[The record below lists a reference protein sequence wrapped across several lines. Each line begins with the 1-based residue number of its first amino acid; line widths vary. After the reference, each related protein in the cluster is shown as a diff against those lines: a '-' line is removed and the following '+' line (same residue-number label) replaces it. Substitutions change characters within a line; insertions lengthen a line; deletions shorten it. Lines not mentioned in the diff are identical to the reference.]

1 MKYVCPLHYL
11 CAKTGYMQQ
20 VLEFY
25 FNGAFCRLNAFHI
38 LWLLRFGL
46 LKVKNTDGS
55 TDSTCFIWVWVKH
68 HTTPW
73 KNCLIWLYTLS
84 FAWSSFH
91 LHILLTCYVAVH
103 YVWIQLCRELIT
115 CFDVYV
121 DVCRVAF
128 FLVHLASFRLSFFF
142 VCLCRPTLF
151 SFQFHVIAIVTLA
164 CTLLG
169 HHWSM
174 LTGRY
179 NLIGS
184 LRDKRKCV
192 MSWGTFTP
200 LIHRHSNLNF
210 FVVRAVW
217 L

>member
-1 MKYVCPLHYL
+1 MIASFWFAESKKYWWLHRQHMFYL
-11 CAKTGYMQQ
+11 SLGAAPHHSLKKLLDLIIHIKFCLIQFSLA
-20 VLEFY
+20 Y
-25 FNGAFCRLNAFHI
+25 FTHMLCCCSLRLNSVVQRINHL
-38 LWLLRFGL
+38 LW
-46 LKVKNTDGS
+46 
-55 TDSTCFIWVWVKH
+55 
-68 HTTPW
+68 
-73 KNCLIWLYTLS
+73 CLCWCMS
-84 FAWSSFH
+84 R
-91 LHILLTCYVAVH
+91 CV
-103 YVWIQLCRELIT
+103 
-115 CFDVYV
+115 
-121 DVCRVAF
+121 

-210 FVVRAVW
+210 FVLRAVW